1 MKRIFLSLL
10 MPLLAFSLLAQ
21 QEQRALYVF
30 RNDGAF
36 NAFLFE
42 SIDSITYSQFDA
54 DSILCENYVMQD
66 VWEGGSVTRIPLA
79 SIDSIS
85 YQTPD
90 NVVKADVTICS
101 EEQFS
106 HIIESDSVSI
116 TFDAL
121 TPASLIPRAGSKFAI
136 EEMSTLFPHALAA
149 RIDSV
154 VDNTVYYTEI
164 SPTEIYDV
172 YYDVQSY
179 YTNKSAEARRRL
191 SDGEKKT
198 HKDLEPYEFTKSI
211 DDIEQRLK
219 VTDDWSFGVG
229 GKCELSVRAEPHV
242 DVTQVIRYGDKF
254 VDYHSTCHFTT
265 KSNIKIYGGIAYDKE
280 WEVINKG
287 WTIPIPYVP
296 FFEVYFTFTPYV
308 SINATGAIEYE
319 RTLTHLTHYHHSY
332 STNENVKDLSS
343 TTVEP
348 LQGFDSEYTKSFTGE
363 LEVSAGVALEMGF
376 RVKEVKNEKK
386 DDMYNLDR
394 FWMLRLYARGD
405 MGARVGVKI
414 PFSKYIFKKYKD
426 QGSKLYDGIRDNMSI
441 HGNWFTGFEWG
452 MKWQVFHWEG
462 KWAHD
467 RVEWDLGTLFDKSL
481 FPKFHNTEIVD
492 SKTDGEPLR
501 IKCGIGENLVLGS
514 TEVGF
519 IIVDENEK
527 ELCKITKDEPYVK
540 ENFRSYEL
548 PIPKGVSIS
557 NKNCKVYPYFLFMDC
572 PIKASPS
579 VDLNLKVVP
588 NTDEAMKLAAT
599 QYAVTGHL
607 EGRIEYASQ
616 MEVGFFFGTSSNPQ
630 ETGIRIAAPL
640 GGDNTFLS
648 ELNDLDYDTEY
659 YYCAYLKMDGT
670 YNYGRI
676 YSFMT
681 DKIPDNAVDL
691 GLSVLWAKWNVGANS
706 ESEVGGL
713 YGWAD
718 PTGTNTAY
726 GVLNESGTAWTS
738 SLYGGKNPPTD
749 ICGTSLDI
757 ATAKWGGDWRL
768 PTEAEIVELIDNC
781 SWEWTMSDGMNGMTV
796 TGPNGNSIF
805 LPAGGDRF
813 GTEQREYGEY
823 GYYWTGT
830 LNTEET
836 RNAFRLEFDD
846 WGASCTSYA
855 RYIGHLVRPVMNKPQ

>member
-1 MKRIFLSLL
+1 MKRILLSLL
-10 MPLLAFSLLAQ
+10 LPLLALPLLAQ

-42 SIDSITYSQFDA
+42 SIDSITYSQYDA
-54 DSILCENYVMQD
+54 DSILCENYVIQD

-90 NVVKADVTICS
+90 NVVKTDVVVCS
-101 EEQFS
+101 EELFS

-116 TFDAL
+116 TFDAW
-121 TPASLIPRAGSKFAI
+121 TPASLMPLAGCKFVI
-136 EEMSTLFPHALAA
+136 EEMSALFPHALAA
-149 RIDSV
+149 RIDRV
-154 VDNTVYYTEI
+154 VGKTVYYTEI

-172 YYDVQSY
+172 YYNIQSY
-179 YTNKSAEARRRL
+179 HTSSSADARRRL
-191 SDGEKKT
+191 SDGQNKT

-211 DDIEQRLK
+211 DDIEQHLK
-219 VTDDWSFGVG
+219 LTDEWSFGVG

-242 DVTQVIRYGDKF
+242 DVTRVILYGDEF
-254 VDYHSTCHFTT
+254 VDYHSTCYFTT
-265 KSNIKIYGGIAYDKE
+265 TSNIKLYGSISYEKE
-280 WEVINKG
+280 WEVLDKG

-296 FFEVYFTFTPYV
+296 FFEVYFAFTPFV
-308 SINATGAIEYE
+308 SVSATGAVEYE
-319 RTLTHLTHYHHSY
+319 RTVTHVTHYHHSY
-332 STNENVKDLSS
+332 STNENLKDLTS

-348 LQGFDSEYTKSFTGE
+348 LLGHDNEYTKSFAGE
-363 LEVSAGVALEMGF
+363 LEVSAGAALEMGF
-376 RVKEVKNEKK
+376 RVKELKNEKK
-386 DDMYNLDR
+386 DDLFNLDK

-405 MGARVGVKI
+405 LGVRVGVKV
-414 PFSKYIFKKYKD
+414 PFSKYIYKKYKD
-426 QGSKLYDGIRDNMSI
+426 QGSKLYDAIRDDMSI

-481 FPKFHNTEIVD
+481 FPWFHNTEIVD
-492 SKTDGEPLR
+492 SQTDDGELR
-501 IKCGIGENLVLGS
+501 VKCGIEEDLVLGS

-519 IIVDENEK
+519 IIVDEDER
-527 ELCKITKDEPYVK
+527 EVCKITKEEHYEK
-540 ENFRSYEL
+540 ENFHSYEL

-557 NKNCKVYPYFLFMDC
+557 NQNCKVYPYFVFMDC

-579 VDLNLKVVP
+579 VDLNVKVVP
-588 NTDEAMKLAAT
+588 NTDDATKLAAT
-599 QYAVTGHL
+599 QYAIAGHV
-607 EGRIEYASQ
+607 EGKIEYAPQ
-616 MEVGFFFGTSSNPQ
+616 MEVGFFFGTSSNPK
-630 ETGIRIAAPL
+630 ETGTRIATSL
-640 GGDNTFLS
+640 GEDKTFLS
-648 ELNDLDYDTEY
+648 EINDLNYGTEY
-659 YYCAYLKMDGT
+659 YYCAYLKMDGK
-670 YNYGRI
+670 YSYGRT
-676 YSFMT
+676 YSFKT
-681 DKIPDNAVDL
+681 DKVPDNAIDL
-691 GLSVLWAKWNVGANS
+691 GLSVLWAKWNIGANS
-706 ESEVGGL
+706 DSEPGGL

-718 PTGTNTAY
+718 PTGTNTSY
-726 GVLNESGTAWTS
+726 NVLNENGTVWAS
-738 SLYGGKNPPTD
+738 SLYGGAAPPTT
-749 ICGTSLDI
+749 ICGTQLDI

-768 PTEAEIVELIDNC
+768 PTEAEMTELIDLC
-781 SWEWTMSDGMNGMTV
+781 SWDWSVSNGTPGMTV

-813 GTEQREYGEY
+813 GTEQREFGEY

-836 RNAFRLEFDD
+836 RNAYRLEFDD

-855 RYIGHLVRPVMNKPQ
+855 RYIGHLIRPVMNKPQ